1 MYRCPS
7 CERSYSE
14 SAEAPWRCGCGHPL
28 EFADRPLPASDS
40 PPAIDRDAGLWAFEA
55 LLAVDRR
62 VTLGEGWTPLV
73 DAPDRAATYKL
84 DWLFPTGSFKD
95 RGAATTISQAVDLGV
110 DRVVEDSSGNAGAA
124 IATYAAR
131 AGIDAEIFV
140 PADAKAGKLR
150 AIERT
155 GATVRRIEGDRGDV
169 TDTCIAAVEGEETDA
184 WYASHAWNPA
194 FFEGTATV
202 ACEIAAQRGWTAPD
216 AVVTPL
222 GHGTLFLGAD
232 RGFARLQTAGWIETV
247 PRLYGVQAAGSGP
260 IATALHGEGTD
271 GENDLADGIQI
282 REPARREGILDA
294 IERTGGDA
302 IAVGADRTERVYD
315 QLHRQGLYT
324 EPTCAVA
331 PAGLDVLR
339 ARGEIGPDEDIVVA
353 LTGSGLKT

>member
-1 MYRCPS
+1 MYRCSS
-7 CERSYSE
+7 CDRSYAE
-14 SAEAPWRCGCGHPL
+14 SADTPWRCDCGSAL
-28 EFADRPLPASDS
+28 DFAELST
-40 PPAIDRDAGLWAFEA
+40 PPATPPELDRDAGLWAFEE
-55 LLAVDRR
+55 LLAVDQQ

-73 DAPDRAATYKL
+73 EAPDRDATYKL

-95 RGAATTISQAVDLGV
+95 RGATATLSHALELGV

-140 PADAKAGKLR
+140 PARAKPGKLR

-155 GATVRRIEGDRGDV
+155 GATVRKIEGSRQDV
-169 TDTCIAAVEGEETDA
+169 TDACITAVEGEGTDA

-194 FFEGTATV
+194 FFEGTATM

-216 AVVTPL
+216 ALVTPL
-222 GHGTLFLGAD
+222 GHGTLFLGAY
-232 RGFARLQTAGWIETV
+232 RGFSRLKDAGWIEEI
-247 PRLYGVQAAGSGP
+247 PRLYGIQAAGSAP
-260 IATALHGEGTD
+260 IAATRHGGESSTADNE
-271 GENDLADGIQI
+271 LADGIQI
-282 REPARREGILDA
+282 REPARREQILAA
-294 IERTGGDA
+294 IEHTGGDA
-302 IAVGADRTERVYD
+302 IAVDADQTEEVYD

-339 ARGEIGPDEDIVVA
+339 TRGEIGPDEDVVVA